1 MFLEGEGMPRKT
13 RGLNASAYRA
23 LIDYAPDGILVV
35 DGDGRIVR
43 ANAQAEQLFGYGH
56 DELLG
61 QSVETLVPVPS
72 QDRHRKQR
80 DAYAHHPDVRLMQSR
95 RELRG
100 RRKDGSEFPAEIG
113 LGPVET
119 SSGTLVCCI
128 VRNSQR
134 TEQALRASEVRYRRV
149 FETAQDGILILDA
162 ATGNI
167 TDVNPFLVELLGYSR
182 DDLLGKC
189 LWEIGPFQN
198 VEASRNAFLQL
209 QDKKYIRYDDLPLQ
223 HKDGRK
229 VDVEFI
235 SNVYEAGGVR
245 VIQCNIR
252 DTSAR
257 KHAEET
263 LRQREEWYRELF
275 EEDSAGNYV
284 CTADGQLLACN
295 AAFLRMFGFTSLELA
310 RQTGL
315 LPLYPRPETRH
326 TFLRRLK
333 EEKKLSHYEEE
344 LQRLD
349 GTPLQVLKRAIGT
362 FDSLGELTGIH
373 VQVIDESE
381 RQRTAQQLRQ
391 AQKMDAVGRLAG
403 GVAHDFNN
411 LLGVIIGQSELLS
424 NQLAPVDS
432 AHLRLREI
440 SNAAHHGASLTQ
452 QLLAYT
458 RQQVLEPQ
466 VLDVTTVVADADK
479 MLRHIIGEDV
489 ELVLRHGKD
498 IGRVK
503 ADPNQLLQVI
513 LNLAVNSRDA
523 MPDGG
528 RLTIETA
535 SVECAQVAPDLAQG
549 SGEPCVLLRVSDTGI
564 GMSQDTLNKI
574 FEPFFTTKGPGK
586 GTGLGLSTVYGIVQQ
601 SGGQILVQSQPGF
614 GTTFEIYLPRVVE
627 KAPPAPEPYKTPI
640 PRGTETILVVEDSPE
655 LRDIVRQFLE
665 ISGYK
670 VLVAETTAAAE
681 RAAAAHPGP
690 IDLLLTD
697 VVLPGGANGRVL
709 AGRLQQSRPETRVL
723 FMSGYA
729 DDAVLYH
736 AGTSNAL
743 HFLSKPFTRAELLE
757 KVREVL
763 NASAFSATNTSDG

>member
-1 MFLEGEGMPRKT
+1 MPRKT
-13 RGLNASAYRA
+13 RGLNATAYRA

-43 ANAQAEQLFGYGH
+43 ANEQAEQLFGYEH

-61 QSVETLVPVPS
+61 QSVEILVPVPS
-72 QDRHRKQR
+72 QDRHRTQR
-80 DAYAHHPDVRLMQSR
+80 ARYAHHPDVRLMQSR
-95 RELRG
+95 RELRA

-134 TEQALRASEVRYRRV
+134 AEQALRASEARYRRL
-149 FETAQDGILILDA
+149 FETAKDGILILDA
-162 ATGNI
+162 DTGKI
-167 TDVNPFLVELLGYSR
+167 TDVNPSLTELLGYAR
-182 DDLLGKC
+182 EQLLGKR
-189 LWEIGPFQN
+189 LWEIKPFQAGSAGQCAFG
-198 VEASRNAFLQL
+198 ELQSRGYA
-209 QDKKYIRYDDLPLQ
+209 RYDDLRLETS
-223 HKDGRK
+223 DGRK
-229 VDVEFI
+229 IDVEFV
-235 SNVYEAGGVR
+235 SNLYEVDSDR

-257 KHAEET
+257 KHPEET
-263 LRQREEWYRELF
+263 LRQREEWYCELF
-275 EEDSAGNYV
+275 EEDPAGNYV

-295 AAFLRMFGFTSLELA
+295 AAFLRMFGFVSVEQA
-310 RQTGL
+310 KHTGL
-315 LPLYPRPETRH
+315 LPLYPKPKTRD

-333 EEKKLSHYEEE
+333 EEKRLSHYEEE

-362 FDSLGELTGIH
+362 FDSLGELTTIH
-373 VQVIDESE
+373 IQVIDESE

-424 NQLAPVDS
+424 NQLDPVDS

-466 VLDVTTVVADADK
+466 VLDLATVVADADK
-479 MLRHIIGEDV
+479 MLRHVIGQDI
-489 ELVLRHGKD
+489 ELVLHPGKD
-498 IGRVK
+498 VGRVK

-535 SVECAQVAPDLAQG
+535 NVEWKEAAPELPQCSA
-549 SGEPCVLLRVSDTGI
+549 EPHVLLRVTDTGI
-564 GMSQDTLNKI
+564 GMSKETMNKI

-601 SGGQILVQSQPGF
+601 SGGQILVQSRPGF
-614 GTTFEIYLPRVVE
+614 GTTFEVYLPRVVD
-627 KAPPAPEPYKTPI
+627 KAAPAPETAKTAI
-640 PRGTETILVVEDSPE
+640 PRGTETILLVEDSPE

-697 VVLPGGANGRVL
+697 LVFPGGATGRVL

-729 DDAVLYH
+729 DDAVLYN
-736 AGTSNAL
+736 AGAPNAL

-757 KVREVL
+757 KVRDVF
-763 NASAFSATNTSDG
+763 NASSFSASSTSDR